1 MNEQYFTEIDMDN
14 HERYFKIPY
23 RLIEDDYFSDLDPL
37 AVMVYGILTD
47 RVSLSRKNK
56 QHFTD
61 KDGYLYVVATNEE
74 IGKWIKKSEPVVIKL
89 KKQLIEHGLLKEKRQ
104 GVRLANLLYPQK
116 IRTKEILVQ
125 ELKNIKGGTKEILVQ
140 ELKNIKG
147 GTKEILVQELKNVKG
162 GTKEILVQELKNVK
176 ANQPNNN
183 HPYITNLIEPEG
195 AGANYIDSIEDAPAE
210 NDLGIVHDWIF
221 SEFGRYPT
229 PFEIEDLKYFL
240 QDHSKEVI
248 KLAIKECV
256 GNGKPY
262 FKYLDSILRDWKQ
275 KGLTTVE
282 LVENRQKPKRSFSNQ
297 ERPLRLSDDGF
308 DPRLGF

>member
-1 MNEQYFTEIDMDN
+1 MNEHYFTEIDMDN

-47 RVSLSRKNK
+47 RISLSRKNK

-125 ELKNIKGGTKEILVQ
+125 ELKNIKGETKEILVQ
-140 ELKNIKG
+140 ELKNIKS
-147 GTKEILVQELKNVKG
+147 IQPDN
-162 GTKEILVQELKNVK
+162 
-176 ANQPNNN
+176 NQ
-183 HPYITNLIEPEG
+183 PYITNLNEPEG
-195 AGANYIDSIEDAPAE
+195 AGDNSLYSIEDAPPQ

-229 PFEIEDLKYFL
+229 PFEIEDLKAFL

-262 FKYLDSILRDWKQ
+262 FKYLSSILRDWKQ
-275 KGLTTVE
+275 KGLVTAE
-282 LVENRQKPKRSFSNQ
+282 LVENRQKPTRRTNTGSDRVVFQ
-297 ERPLRLSDDGF
+297 EYDDPLPF
-308 DPRLGF
+308 

>member
-1 MNEQYFTEIDMDN
+1 MNDQYFTEVDMDN

-23 RLIEDDYFSDLDPL
+23 RLIEDDYFSGLDPL
-37 AVMVYGILTD
+37 AVMIYGILID
-47 RVSLSRKNK
+47 RVSLSQKNK

-61 KDGYLYVVATNEE
+61 KDGHLYVIATNPE
-74 IGKWIKKSEPVVIKL
+74 ICSWIKKSEPVVIKL
-89 KKQLIEHGLLKEKRQ
+89 KGQLIEHGLLKEKRQ

-116 IRTKEILVQ
+116 IRTKE
-125 ELKNIKGGTKEILVQ
+125 T
-140 ELKNIKG
+140 
-147 GTKEILVQELKNVKG
+147 LVQELKNVKG
-162 GTKEILVQELKNVK
+162 ITKETLVQELKNVK
-176 ANQPNNN
+176 TNQPNNN
-183 HPYITNLIEPEG
+183 QPDITNLTEPEG
-195 AGANYIDSIEDAPAE
+195 AGANTLYSIEDAPAE

-262 FKYLDSILRDWKQ
+262 FKYLESILRDWKQ

-282 LVENRQKPKRSFSNQ
+282 LVENRQKPKRSSGKSSS
-297 ERPLRLSDDGF
+297 ELRLSDDGYN
-308 DPRLGF
+308 PRLGF

>member
-140 ELKNIKG
+140 ELKNIK
-147 GTKEILVQELKNVKG
+147 
-162 GTKEILVQELKNVK
+162 

-183 HPYITNLIEPEG
+183 HPYITTLIEPEG
-195 AGANYIDSIEDAPAE
+195 AGANNLYSIEDAPAE

-262 FKYLDSILRDWKQ
+262 FKYLESILRDWKQ

-297 ERPLRLSDDGF
+297 DGPLRLSDDGF

>member
-140 ELKNIKG
+140 ELKNIKS
-147 GTKEILVQELKNVKG
+147 
-162 GTKEILVQELKNVK
+162 
-176 ANQPNNN
+176 NQPDNN
-183 HPYITNLIEPEG
+183 HPYMTNLSEPEG
-195 AGANYIDSIEDAPAE
+195 AGANNLYSIEDAPAE

-240 QDHSKEVI
+240 QDHSKEII

-262 FKYLDSILRDWKQ
+262 FKYLESILRDWKQ

-282 LVENRQKPKRSFSNQ
+282 LVENRQKPIRSSNKSNG
-297 ERPLRLSDDGF
+297 RLKLSDDGF

>member
-1 MNEQYFTEIDMDN
+1 MNDQYFTEIDMDN

-23 RLIEDDYFSDLDPL
+23 RLIEDDYFSELDPL
-37 AVMVYGILTD
+37 AVMIYGILID
-47 RVSLSRKNK
+47 RVSLSQKNK

-61 KDGYLYVVATNEE
+61 KDGHLYVIATNTE
-74 IGKWIKKSEPVVIKL
+74 ICNWIKKSEPVVIKL
-89 KKQLIEHGLLKEKRQ
+89 KRELIEHGLLKERRQ

-116 IRTKEILVQ
+116 LRTKE
-125 ELKNIKGGTKEILVQ
+125 T
-140 ELKNIKG
+140 
-147 GTKEILVQELKNVKG
+147 LVQELKNVKG
-162 GTKEILVQELKNVK
+162 RTKETLVQELKNVK
-176 ANQPNNN
+176 TNQPDNIQ
-183 HPYITNLIEPEG
+183 PDITNLTEPEG
-195 AGANYIDSIEDAPAE
+195 AGGNSLYSIEDAPAE

-248 KLAIKECV
+248 KLAIKECA

-262 FKYLDSILRDWKQ
+262 FKYLESILRDWKQ

-282 LVENRQKPKRSFSNQ
+282 LVENRQKPKRSSAYQGNA
-297 ERPLRLSDDGF
+297 LKLSDDGYN
-308 DPRLGF
+308 PRLGF

>member
-47 RVSLSRKNK
+47 RISLSRKNK

-89 KKQLIEHGLLKEKRQ
+89 KRQLIEHGLLKEKRQ

-116 IRTKEILVQ
+116 IRTKETLVQ
-125 ELKNIKGGTKEILVQ
+125 ELKNIKVRTKETLVQ
-140 ELKNIKG
+140 ELKNIKS
-147 GTKEILVQELKNVKG
+147 
-162 GTKEILVQELKNVK
+162 
-176 ANQPNNN
+176 NQPDNN
-183 HPYITNLIEPEG
+183 HPYITNLSEPEG
-195 AGANYIDSIEDAPAE
+195 AGANTLYSIEDAPAE
-210 NDLGIVHDWIF
+210 NDLGIVHDWIL
-221 SEFGRYPT
+221 SEFGRHPT
-229 PFEIEDLKYFL
+229 PFEIEDLKAFL
-240 QDHSKEVI
+240 QDHNKEVI

-262 FKYLDSILRDWKQ
+262 FKYLSSILRDWKQ
-275 KGLTTVE
+275 KGLVTAE
-282 LVENRQKPKRSFSNQ
+282 LVENRQKPTRSSNKSNG
-297 ERPLRLSDDGF
+297 RLKLSDDGF

>member
-47 RVSLSRKNK
+47 RISLSRKNK

-61 KDGYLYVVATNEE
+61 RDGYLYVVATNEE

-89 KKQLIEHGLLKEKRQ
+89 KRQLIEHGLLKEKRQ

-116 IRTKEILVQ
+116 IRTKETLVQ
-125 ELKNIKGGTKEILVQ
+125 ELKNIKGRTKETLVQ
-140 ELKNIKG
+140 ELKNIKS
-147 GTKEILVQELKNVKG
+147 
-162 GTKEILVQELKNVK
+162 
-176 ANQPNNN
+176 NQPDNN
-183 HPYITNLIEPEG
+183 HPYITNLSEPEG
-195 AGANYIDSIEDAPAE
+195 VGANNLYSIEDAPAE

-229 PFEIEDLKYFL
+229 PFEIEDLEYLL
-240 QDHSKEVI
+240 QDHSKEII

-262 FKYLDSILRDWKQ
+262 FKYLESILRDWKQ

-282 LVENRQKPKRSFSNQ
+282 LVENRKKPTRSNSKSNS
-297 ERPLRLSDDGF
+297 RLRLSDDGF

>member
-147 GTKEILVQELKNVKG
+147 GTKEILVQELKNIKS
-162 GTKEILVQELKNVK
+162 
-176 ANQPNNN
+176 NQPDNN
-183 HPYITNLIEPEG
+183 HPYITNLSEPEG

-262 FKYLDSILRDWKQ
+262 FKYLESILRDWKQ

-297 ERPLRLSDDGF
+297 DGPLRLSDDGF

>member
-1 MNEQYFTEIDMDN
+1 MNDQYFTEVDMDN

-23 RLIEDDYFSDLDPL
+23 RLIEDDYFSGLDPL
-37 AVMVYGILTD
+37 AVMIYGILID

-61 KDGYLYVVATNEE
+61 KEGHLYVIATNPE
-74 IGKWIKKSEPVVIKL
+74 ICSWIKKSEPVVIKL
-89 KKQLIEHGLLKEKRQ
+89 KGQLIEHGLLKEKRQ

-116 IRTKEILVQ
+116 IRTKE
-125 ELKNIKGGTKEILVQ
+125 T
-140 ELKNIKG
+140 
-147 GTKEILVQELKNVKG
+147 LVQELKNVKG
-162 GTKEILVQELKNVK
+162 ITKETLVQELKNVK
-176 ANQPNNN
+176 TNQPNNNQPDNN
-183 HPYITNLIEPEG
+183 HPYITNLSEPDG
-195 AGANYIDSIEDAPAE
+195 AGANNLYSIEDAPAE

-229 PFEIEDLKYFL
+229 PFEIEDLKSFL

-248 KLAIKECV
+248 KLAIKECA

-262 FKYLDSILRDWKQ
+262 FKYLSSILRDWKQ
-275 KGLTTVE
+275 KGLVTAE
-282 LVENRQKPKRSFSNQ
+282 LVENRQKPARSSAKSNG
-297 ERPLRLSDDGF
+297 RLRLSDGGF

>member
-1 MNEQYFTEIDMDN
+1 MNDQYFTEVDMDN

-23 RLIEDDYFSDLDPL
+23 RLIEDDYFSGLDPL
-37 AVMVYGILTD
+37 AVMIYGILID

-61 KDGYLYVVATNEE
+61 KEGHLYVIATNPE
-74 IGKWIKKSEPVVIKL
+74 ICSWIKKSEPVVIKL
-89 KKQLIEHGLLKEKRQ
+89 KGQLIEHGLLKEKRQ

-116 IRTKEILVQ
+116 IRTKE
-125 ELKNIKGGTKEILVQ
+125 T
-140 ELKNIKG
+140 
-147 GTKEILVQELKNVKG
+147 LVQELKNVKG
-162 GTKEILVQELKNVK
+162 GTKETLVQELKNVK
-176 ANQPNNN
+176 TNQPNNN
-183 HPYITNLIEPEG
+183 QPDITNLTEPDG
-195 AGANYIDSIEDAPAE
+195 AGANYIDSIEDVPAE

-262 FKYLDSILRDWKQ
+262 FKYLSSILRDWKQ
-275 KGLTTVE
+275 KGLVTVE
-282 LVENRQKPKRSFSNQ
+282 LVENRQKPKRSSGKSSS
-297 ERPLRLSDDGF
+297 ELRLSDDGYN
-308 DPRLGF
+308 PRLGF

>member
-140 ELKNIKG
+140 ELKNVKG